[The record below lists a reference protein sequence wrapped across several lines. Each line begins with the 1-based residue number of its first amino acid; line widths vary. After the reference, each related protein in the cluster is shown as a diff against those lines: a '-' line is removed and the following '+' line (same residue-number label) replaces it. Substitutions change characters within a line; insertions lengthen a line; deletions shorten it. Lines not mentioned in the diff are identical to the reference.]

1 MLNICIS
8 ILEDENG
15 KVKFKSRWRE
25 DEKKNG
31 EGGLYG
37 KRGNFNSGPCFC
49 QAQDYPNTDHSG
61 PESSNHFL
69 LSSTPASSS
78 RPYLSKCGQNAK
90 F

>member
-31 EGGLYG
+31 EGGCMVKEETSTLAHVSA
-37 KRGNFNSGPCFC
+37 KHKIILTQTI
-49 QAQDYPNTDHSG
+49 QAQRVPIT
-61 PESSNHFL
+61 F
-69 LSSTPASSS
+69 
-78 RPYLSKCGQNAK
+78 

>member
-31 EGGLYG
+31 EGGYVV
-37 KRGNFNSGPCFC
+37 K
-49 QAQDYPNTDHSG
+49 
-61 PESSNHFL
+61 EE
-69 LSSTPASSS
+69 TPALAHVS
-78 RPYLSKCGQNAK
+78 AK
-90 F
+90 HKIILTQTTQDQRVPITFF